1 MGSCHRPVETAS
13 TQGVHIQFENDVRME
28 KRPCMEE
35 LQLNIIC
42 RRRMKI
48 LLNSITWDMREQQNL
63 RKGNSMIHLTGAQK
77 KFLRG
82 LAHSKKPVVL
92 IGQKQLTPKVFK
104 EIELA
109 LDFHELI
116 KVKCIDQKEKSDK
129 KEIAEAILKKTG
141 CELVG
146 MIGHMLI
153 LFRQQSNPEKRKI
166 RLPAPATKEGS
177 QPPTL
182 KDSAG

>member
-1 MGSCHRPVETAS
+1 MGSCHHLAETVS
-13 TQGVHIQFENDVRME
+13 IQDVHIQFENGVRKE
-28 KRPCMEE
+28 ERPCMEE
-35 LQLNIIC
+35 QQSKIIYH
-42 RRRMKI
+42 RRMKI
-48 LLNSITWDMREQQNL
+48 LLNISTWDMGEQQNL
-63 RKGNSMIHLTGAQK
+63 RKGNSMTHLTGTQK
-77 KFLRG
+77 KYLRG

-104 EIELA
+104 EIEQA

-116 KVKCIDQKEKSDK
+116 KVKCIDQKEKNDK

-141 CELVG
+141 CELAG

-153 LFRQQSNPEKRKI
+153 LFRQHPNPEKRKI
-166 RLPAPATKEGS
+166 RLPAAAAPEGS
-177 QPPTL
+177 QPPTR